1 MNREEIEEAISTHL
15 PGLSVQTLTSLLEV
29 LEELGVESRADLV
42 LVQENDLVK
51 CLRPIQC
58 RKLLNGLKNEALRT
72 VEIEYAAVPSLPLI
86 STPDPPSSSSAR
98 SSSSSVPSSP
108 LAGRPWYIDF
118 RVRWDRMTASIRK
131 ALSNQARPSPGDRKY
146 MVRAV
151 VDQMF
156 EHDLNPTRAICHS
169 IAWSIVR
176 DYPKCFADVGKK
188 GDIVGDGSH
197 SLLQQI
203 KARVEYKNRKNTLAR
218 HRREKRPRT
227 AVVEGGRLMAR
238 GPVDQYGCVR
248 WSPTELPSGETMESL
263 YEIKK
268 QLSNIYSEKGMGGA
282 ETAEALMEKTYVI
295 QRQYLNSVPAPT
307 VAEIQEEWPFLFSQ
321 RGLYIH
327 FSLLTDVAFL
337 DKMQEAIN
345 NKGSTIIRFCQ
356 ELSRHPSIEEILAK
370 YEPETSDKAVC
381 VLLLLMAYFKEP
393 KTSIMLETDPCTT
406 AADVQRTQVLPNTPC
421 LIVQGDLM
429 KPRAWMLSIEEQ
441 VLMGPHSNIL
451 SGLAALFASFYNLNL
466 QYPEKSSCTLEFI
479 QRCFLSIN
487 PETGSKAK
495 RKRGGINPH
504 VSTLMRK
511 LVDFEWQ
518 AM

>member
-58 RKLLNGLKNEALRT
+58 RKLLNGLKNE
-72 VEIEYAAVPSLPLI
+72 
-86 STPDPPSSSSAR
+86 
-98 SSSSSVPSSP
+98 P

-321 RGLYIH
+321 R
-327 FSLLTDVAFL
+327 TDVAFL

-393 KTSIMLETDPCTT
+393 KTSIMLETD
-406 AADVQRTQVLPNTPC
+406 
-421 LIVQGDLM
+421 
-429 KPRAWMLSIEEQ
+429 
-441 VLMGPHSNIL
+441 
-451 SGLAALFASFYNLNL
+451 
-466 QYPEKSSCTLEFI
+466 
-479 QRCFLSIN
+479 
-487 PETGSKAK
+487 
-495 RKRGGINPH
+495 
-504 VSTLMRK
+504 
-511 LVDFEWQ
+511 
-518 AM
+518 